1 MPSGSSSPT
10 SYPTKEPRIT
20 QALLIPPVMTVAF
33 ISNGSEAMMHL
44 RSHLNW
50 VLWGF
55 PFSGSC
61 PEHTG
66 FFLSHL
72 RFRHITAQRLK
83 KKTKNKKLPRR
94 FHFTAKFGIICFY
107 FTKTI
112 ITCWSSPHSFVT
124 QILIEPFLNFYWNFY
139 ARYWGY
145 PYVTCLIFFAPKDI
159 LGWIKKKLF
168 FTVDH
173 FKSLY
178 WICYNIA
185 SVLCFGFLATRHVRS
200 QLADQGLNPHPC
212 IGRGNPRPLDCQGSL
227 KTFVLNRK
235 FI

>member
-1 MPSGSSSPT
+1 MMPSGSSSPT

-66 FFLSHL
+66 FLLSHL

-83 KKTKNKKLPRR
+83 KKKK
-94 FHFTAKFGIICFY
+94 TSQEI
-107 FTKTI
+107 
-112 ITCWSSPHSFVT
+112 
-124 QILIEPFLNFYWNFY
+124 
-139 ARYWGY
+139 
-145 PYVTCLIFFAPKDI
+145 
-159 LGWIKKKLF
+159 
-168 FTVDH
+168 
-173 FKSLY
+173 SLY
-178 WICYNIA
+178 SKVWDHLFLLYKDHYHLLVISSFICHTN
-185 SVLCFGFLATRHVRS
+185 F
-200 QLADQGLNPHPC
+200 N
-212 IGRGNPRPLDCQGSL
+212 
-227 KTFVLNRK
+227 
-235 FI
+235 

>member
-1 MPSGSSSPT
+1 MMPSGSSSPT

-83 KKTKNKKLPRR
+83 KKKQKTKNFPGD
-94 FHFTAKFGIICFY
+94 FTLQQSLG
-107 FTKTI
+107 
-112 ITCWSSPHSFVT
+112 SSVST
-124 QILIEPFLNFYWNFY
+124 LQ
-139 ARYWGY
+139 
-145 PYVTCLIFFAPKDI
+145 
-159 LGWIKKKLF
+159 
-168 FTVDH
+168 
-173 FKSLY
+173 
-178 WICYNIA
+178 
-185 SVLCFGFLATRHVRS
+185 
-200 QLADQGLNPHPC
+200 
-212 IGRGNPRPLDCQGSL
+212 RPLSPAGHLLIHLSH
-227 KTFVLNRK
+227 K
-235 FI
+235 F